1 MPRVE
6 LVRKFPQGDLKKA
19 FDYIQDFTRWRE
31 WFAGLTEIVDP
42 ELGAWTF
49 PGDSVRFR
57 YRLLGRTVEGEAI
70 LETRT
75 DYRFVRYTAFVPG
88 LPRVTHTWHYKPMD
102 DGGFHL
108 TLTSETEP
116 HTSFF
121 GRTIDALLIPRALE
135 RDVSNTLNN
144 LGVALRFGF
153 AD

>member
-6 LVRKFPQGDLKKA
+6 LVKEFPGDLRKA

-31 WFAGLTEIVDP
+31 WFAGLTDIIEP

-49 PGDSVRFR
+49 PGDSVRIQ

-70 LETRT
+70 LEGRT
-75 DYRFVRYTAFVPG
+75 DYRYVCYSAYVPG
-88 LPRVTHTWHYKPMD
+88 LPKVTHTWRYKPA
-102 DGGFHL
+102 GEGF
-108 TLTSETEP
+108 TISLTSETDP

-121 GRTIDALLIPRALE
+121 GRTIDALVIPRALE
-135 RDVSNTLNN
+135 RDVRNTLNN
-144 LGVALRFGF
+144 LSVALRFGF

>member
-6 LVRKFPQGDLKKA
+6 LVKEFPGSLEKG

-31 WFAGLTEIVDP
+31 WFAGLTEIVEP
-42 ELGAWTF
+42 ELGAWSF

-70 LETRT
+70 LEGRT
-75 DYRFVRYTAFVPG
+75 DYRYVRYTAYVPG
-88 LPRVTHTWHYKPMD
+88 LPNLTHVWHYKPTEA
-102 DGGFHL
+102 GFTI
-108 TLTSETEP
+108 TLSSETEP

-121 GRTIDALLIPRALE
+121 GRTIDALVIPRALE
-135 RDVSNTLNN
+135 RDVRNTLNN
-144 LGVALRFGF
+144 LAVALRFGF

>member
-6 LVRKFPQGDLKKA
+6 LVKTFPGDLRKG

-31 WFAGLTEIVDP
+31 WFAGLTDIIDP

-70 LETRT
+70 LEGRT
-75 DYRFVRYTAFVPG
+75 DYRYVRYSAYVPG
-88 LPRVTHTWHYKPMD
+88 LPTVAHTWRYKQLD
-102 DGGFHL
+102 NGFQIAL
-108 TLTSETEP
+108 SSETEP

-121 GRTIDALLIPRALE
+121 GRTIDALVIPRALE
-135 RDVSNTLNN
+135 RDVRNTLNN
-144 LGVALRFGF
+144 LSVALRFGF